1 MFGEYDNEYAIT
13 WSIEDEVFRTALD
26 FEAVIIGNL
35 TDARPA
41 VFIHGHKVF
50 DAIEICGLVLA
61 LGSCSLI
68 ARIECWVGG

>member
-1 MFGEYDNEYAIT
+1 MNMLLHDQLRMRFFVQPLT
-13 WSIEDEVFRTALD
+13 F
-26 FEAVIIGNL
+26 IGNL